1 MDISSVPRS
10 KLHMRERNV
19 CDMLEI
25 HSSLLSCVRER
36 EMKQVEKEYL
46 ELSSVLL
53 SSLDRCCCWR

>member
-1 MDISSVPRS
+1 MDVPSIPRG
-10 KLHMRERNV
+10 KLHMRERDV

-53 SSLDRCCCWR
+53 SSLDRCCWR

>member
-1 MDISSVPRS
+1 MDIPSIPRS

-19 CDMLEI
+19 CDMLGI
-25 HSSLLSCVRER
+25 HSLLSCVRER

-53 SSLDRCCCWR
+53 SSLDRWCWR

>member
-1 MDISSVPRS
+1 MDIPSVPRS

-19 CDMLEI
+19 CDMLGI
-25 HSSLLSCVRER
+25 QSLLSCVRER

-53 SSLDRCCCWR
+53 SSLDRCCWR

>member
-1 MDISSVPRS
+1 MDLPSIHRS

-36 EMKQVEKEYL
+36 EMKQVEKEYM